1 MDNNVFYFPWVRK
14 GLGTYID
21 EKDSLGQDG
30 IAMGRPGLTIKSNY
44 TARHNQPADA
54 DADETSQIILE
65 KTVVFSG
72 PGDVVE
78 VKPNAVMKVHPEE
91 CSEGF
96 PAKYLPYIEFWEP
109 DFLWRYT
116 PASENENRLRPWLAL
131 VALPETDVRMGM
143 SADNK
148 PYFTFIGD
156 DKRWNATFLKV
167 DDLHRCAHAQGDTA
181 NDPRF
186 CRLLGMRNGE
196 EMDPDTAYVAL
207 LIPAYETGRL
217 RGLGWD
223 EEKIKDIP
231 AQRPAWENSIG
242 KQKSRLQGLEF
253 PVYYKWHFKTGE
265 DDFDTLAKKLAPVS
279 LDKAGLKLDVTDMGE
294 GFSYNS
300 IKHDGYRTSITMPAA
315 TRTVPAAKESTFPGK
330 SKEKKVYDN
339 LFKLLSKSPV
349 FTENKAESEGQ
360 GFLEDPGDED
370 PWVVPP
376 VYGARHA
383 MAFQLIDEAK
393 PWLEELNLDIHNRAA
408 AGLGRKVVQQNQ
420 EELMDRAWRQV
431 EAVQA
436 MNQDLYKR
444 LCSIRANSALLAK
457 TADQYGDST
466 KYIEYMMRNLSSL
479 LGASA
484 GKDGKNS
491 MADIIA
497 DAGIP
502 ASFACASFQG
512 NAEKLAKIVDS
523 LDTTTLMEHIVEN
536 QLFQF
541 NAPDPVNSLDLDKVK
556 AYCHN
561 MEEGLC
567 LGVYEKFW
575 KKIYSHAVREQDGRL
590 YPTYTPRET
599 RLVYWRPD
607 IYSDSLDIPREPYR
621 FVDVYVKSLW
631 PLEGNPSYGV
641 MQEALKSFCP
651 DDFATYPRLYVLE
664 DDDYDVVLKGNK
676 SFTETA
682 DGLTFTVN
690 GKKKT
695 VRHEALYLPHE
706 MYKAC
711 FSWEHDIATVGDS
724 TFVRLPEGDG
734 QLWTSSKD
742 GQYVF
747 PASENFYLTVQN
759 RHVHNLLYYNVEA
772 LKKEGAMAD
781 VKIGIR
787 TIYKFLESSF
797 DPEYNLDNIPL
808 DNIIYGCQ
816 YKLPGIIYNFFK
828 ETYHEESYG
837 WALKDR
843 FIGEILTSLNEAF
856 PIGFSSTYDFILASF
871 DRKREE
877 EKRMIQCA
885 SFINYF
891 LGIRRQYTP
900 SNSPS
905 PCSYDESIKT
915 LNSWEK
921 SLKLQFLSAIF
932 YNLLDYP
939 RLLGNIWRVATG
951 RDDSMLWSLCYL
963 DGLGPWISAMILHA
977 LDDSPLYRGLY
988 NYTGCSEALK
998 TVDEFLMNTPAYAVM
1013 RKSVWQSFSKEPA
1026 EGGLHG
1032 TLLSTAGQMYPD
1044 HFEYLKKINEKVDAI
1059 TPAGKEVAE
1068 VKAKVHDDAVQDH
1081 KESLKHKEAFQR
1093 MKDVAENYYHHHFS
1107 DSKEGELLREHML
1120 DELLL
1125 SKYPILAYPFFPE
1138 PTYHYLNLLSDKFI
1152 IPGLD
1157 QIPLDT
1163 IAMFTSN
1170 PTFSEA
1176 FLAGM
1181 NTEMGSEL
1189 QWREYPT
1196 DRRGSYFRKFWDS
1209 ESSVEAIQDNRF
1221 FDVEPLHLWGNT
1233 HLGENHLKDKGNL
1246 LIFAIHSDLFKLYP
1260 NTRVY
1265 LNKAVP
1271 GETAGT
1277 VQFDNE
1283 RVEPVMETFIRENIL
1298 LIGFNLSLSHAL
1310 GDPKNKDLGYMLTF
1324 EQDLDDLNFFQTADG
1339 LRQED
1344 TADIR
1349 ADKLKDNV
1357 SIFGKH
1363 ISRFVKL
1370 SE

>member
-30 IAMGRPGLTIKSNY
+30 VALGRPGLTIKSNY

-72 PGDVVE
+72 PGDVVD

-91 CSEGF
+91 GSEGF

-131 VALPETDVRMGM
+131 IALPEKDVRMGM
-143 SADNK
+143 TADDK

-156 DKRWNATFLKV
+156 DSRWNATFLKV
-167 DDLHRCAHAQGDTA
+167 EDLHRCAHAQGDTA

-242 KQKSRLQGLEF
+242 AQKSRLQGLEF

-279 LDKAGLKLDVTDMGE
+279 VDKAGLKLDVTDMGE

-360 GFLEDPGDED
+360 GFLEDPGNED

-466 KYIEYMMRNLSSL
+466 KYIEYMMRNLTSM

-484 GKDGKNS
+484 GEDGKDS
-491 MADIIA
+491 MAEIIS

-502 ASFACASFQG
+502 ASFAAASFQG
-512 NAEKLAKIVDS
+512 NAEKLAKIVNGLDS
-523 LDTTTLMEHIVEN
+523 TTLMEHIVED
-536 QLFQF
+536 QIFKF
-541 NAPDPVNSLDLDKVK
+541 TSPDPVDSLDLDKVK

-567 LGVYEKFW
+567 MGAHAKYW
-575 KKIYSHAVREQDGRL
+575 KKIYNYTVMEQDGRI
-590 YPTYTPRET
+590 YPTYTPREM
-599 RLVYWRPD
+599 RLASWKPE
-607 IYSDSLDIPREPYR
+607 IYSDTLDIPIVPYR
-621 FVDVYVKSLW
+621 FVDHYVLSNW
-631 PLEGNPSYGV
+631 PMDGNVTFGTIKD
-641 MQEALKSFCP
+641 ALRSFHP
-651 DDFATYPRLYVLE
+651 EDYATYPRLYVLE
-664 DDDYDVVLKGNK
+664 DGDYDKVHRL
-676 SFTETA
+676 SRCFTETA
-682 DGLTFTVN
+682 DGLTFTVD
-690 GKKKT
+690 GKKKLIKST
-695 VRHEALYLPHE
+695 ALYIPGEEYDASFIPKYYIVTDGISTYIKLSKPGVYNDIWGFGQE
-706 MYKAC
+706 GTYVYPFNGC
-711 FSWEHDIATVGDS
+711 FHLNFDRVGGS
-724 TFVRLPEGDG
+724 VI
-734 QLWTSSKD
+734 
-742 GQYVF
+742 
-747 PASENFYLTVQN
+747 
-759 RHVHNLLYYNVEA
+759 NLDNNV
-772 LKKEGAMAD
+772 KVKEGIMAD
-781 VKIGIR
+781 VKTGTQVVR
-787 TIYKFLESSF
+787 KFLEASF
-797 DPEYNLDNIPL
+797 NPEYNRDNYSLDSLIHWCQSELPEV
-808 DNIIYGCQ
+808 IYKHFNS
-816 YKLPGIIYNFFK
+816 YATPGAGLSMQNGFITTLLGNLIKAYPRNSTF
-828 ETYHEESYG
+828 G
-837 WALKDR
+837 WAPTMDDEFRKD
-843 FIGEILTSLNEAF
+843 
-856 PIGFSSTYDFILASF
+856 SF
-871 DRKREE
+871 R
-877 EKRMIQCA
+877 
-885 SFINYF
+885 SFIAYF
-891 LGIRRQYTP
+891 LGIKTGIMPERCP
-900 SNSPS
+900 ASL
-905 PCSYDESIKT
+905 SYDDSMKKLT
-915 LNSWEK
+915 LWAK
-921 SLKLQFLSAIF
+921 YDKLDYLSTF
-932 YNLLDYP
+932 VYTLLDYP
-939 RLLGNIWRVATG
+939 NLHHRIWRAATN
-951 RDDSMLWSLCYL
+951 RETTLLPSLCYL
-963 DGLGPWISAMILHA
+963 DGVGPWMTSMLLHA
-977 LDDSPLYRGLY
+977 VADSPI
-988 NYTGCSEALK
+988 YTGTTGVVECNK
-998 TVDEFLMNTPAYAVM
+998 TLESVDQFLRSTPAFVVVPQ
-1013 RKSVWQSFSKEPA
+1013 STWQAQKPVIM
-1026 EGGLHG
+1026 EGGIHG
-1032 TLLSTAGQMYPD
+1032 TLLKVAQKLYPD
-1044 HFEYLKKINEKVDAI
+1044 EFEYLNKLNEKVDSI
-1059 TPAGKEVAE
+1059 WPAGKEVTE
-1068 VKAKVHDDAVQDH
+1068 PQVTVNDEAVQEH

-1093 MKDVAENYYHHHFS
+1093 MKDVAEDYYQHHFA
-1107 DSKEGELLREHML
+1107 DSKEGELLRGQML
-1120 DELLL
+1120 EELLM
-1125 SKYPILAYPFFPE
+1125 SKYPIQAYPFFPE

-1157 QIPLDT
+1157 QIPLDS

-1170 PTFSEA
+1170 PTFTEA

-1221 FDVEPLHLWGNT
+1221 FDVEPLHLWGKT

-1260 NTRVY
+1260 STRVY
-1265 LNKAVP
+1265 LNKAIF
-1271 GETAGT
+1271 ERKEGT
-1277 VQFDNE
+1277 VRFGPE
-1283 RVEPVMETFIRENIL
+1283 RVDPVMETFIRENIL
-1298 LIGFNLSLSHAL
+1298 LIGFNLSLSQAL
-1310 GDPKNKDLGYMLTF
+1310 GNPKNDDYGYMLAF
-1324 EQDLDDLNFFQTADG
+1324 EQDLDDLNFFQKADG
-1339 LRQED
+1339 IRPDD